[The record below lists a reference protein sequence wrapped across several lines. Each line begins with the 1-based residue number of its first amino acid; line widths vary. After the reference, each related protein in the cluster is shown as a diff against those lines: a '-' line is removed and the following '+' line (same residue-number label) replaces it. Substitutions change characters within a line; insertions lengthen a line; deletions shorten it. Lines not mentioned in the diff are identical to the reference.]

1 MEDAKIQRWACVP
14 GLHSGT
20 PPSHIPGILGTQE
33 CKFYTGMWECRAQT
47 NRSTNFA
54 FLSRNLCIIP
64 ILVYEY
70 VWLKQA
76 QCMTK
81 ARRRRNIFSQLQMAN
96 KDSPVSLIKMIY
108 IVQCSD
114 RDSLFCPPLLPPPL
128 CNWQAD
134 LLTVCRLVT
143 LVCHVGL
150 GLKGG
155 LHGD

>member
-114 RDSLFCPPLLPPPL
+114 RDSLFCPPHLPPPP
-128 CNWQAD
+128 CATGK
-134 LLTVCRLVT
+134 LTS
-143 LVCHVGL
+143 
-150 GLKGG
+150 
-155 LHGD
+155 